1 MMTAAELERS
11 LREKND
17 LRRASGLP
25 LYDVEKEL
33 ARFHADQQAAA
44 YAAFVWNDCLSLNSC
59 AARSGRLPLA
69 MGISH
74 IGSLF
79 RGGVKYV
86 EARLDRRV
94 RILHRRACA
103 RPDTS
108 PRLNSRPSR
117 HLEG

>member
-25 LYDVEKEL
+25 LCDVEKEL

-59 AARSGRLPLA
+59 AARSGRLPWPWV
-69 MGISH
+69 
-74 IGSLF
+74 SLTSA
-79 RGGVKYV
+79 RYSV
-86 EARLDRRV
+86 E
-94 RILHRRACA
+94 
-103 RPDTS
+103 
-108 PRLNSRPSR
+108 
-117 HLEG
+117 G